1 MVVDRE
7 KDWEAEEA
15 VEEVTEGEVEL
26 EHGGA
31 APQVGK
37 PRLARLVSSHWL
49 RTVETVL

>member
-7 KDWEAEEA
+7 QDWEAEEA

-37 PRLARLVSSHWL
+37 PRLARLVTSHWSSQ
-49 RTVETVL
+49 TETEL